1 MSRFHLA
8 RLAETDL
15 AEIHAFIARDKPAA
29 AQRQL
34 SAFFERFHML
44 AKQPILGEA
53 RDDLSVGLR
62 TFALRGYVICYCPT
76 GNSVRI
82 ARVLHGSRDLAALL
96 RPTKP

>member
-1 MSRFHLA
+1 MSRFRLA

-44 AKQPILGEA
+44 AKQPLLGEA
-53 RDDLSVGLR
+53 RDGLGAGLR
-62 TFALRGYVICYCPT
+62 TFALGSYVNCYYPK
-76 GNSVRI
+76 GSNVRI

-96 RPTKP
+96 RPSKP